1 MKFATLL
8 LPGVL
13 LAAML
18 AGCSVAQSGSA
29 STAAVSKTAASCD
42 LDADKVCEQIARKP
56 VQTNGMELGERE
68 REESGPR
75 TSWEQ
80 TGITTPGGT
89 RVGFSC
95 GINNEHSA
103 VVSAHALKGPP
114 LTDADVIYL
123 RSAGLCKG

>member
-8 LPGVL
+8 LTNVL

-18 AGCSVAQSGSA
+18 TGCGAAQNGSA
-29 STAAVSKTAASCD
+29 STPATSKTAASCD
-42 LDADKVCEQIARKP
+42 LDADKVCEEIARKP
-56 VQTNGMELGERE
+56 VETNGMELGERE
-68 REESGPR
+68 REESGAR

-80 TGITTPGGT
+80 TSITTPGGT
-89 RVGFSC
+89 HIGFSC
-95 GINNEHSA
+95 GINSEHSA